1 MGRRTARALE
11 KLPVATVRNANKP
24 GIYGDGGGLWF
35 HVGPN
40 AVDANGKPTKTDKL
54 WLYRYMLNGKA
65 REMGLWPVHAISL
78 SEAREMAREARK
90 QILQGVN
97 PLEAKYA
104 QRTLRKLEA
113 AKAITFRDCAD

>member
-1 MGRRTARALE
+1 MRRRLARALE
-11 KLPVATVRNANKP
+11 KLSAATVRNANKP
-24 GIYGDGGGLWF
+24 RIYGDGGGLSF

-65 REMGLWPVHAISL
+65 REMGLGPAHIISL
-78 SEAREMAREARK
+78 SEARELAREAGR
-90 QILQGVN
+90 QILQGVD

-104 QRTLRKLEA
+104 QRKVRKLEA